1 MTCMRNTGIA
11 LAILPALMFP
21 ACEESLPPHT
31 DPQVVLIPSVT
42 ISGSLVRVEEGAV
55 TSGGN
60 IRLSI
65 WNVYDDVLS
74 DTATVRA
81 YVTVTLQENPAYF
94 RLLVLDERDVVNAGF
109 VLGHTLTLEVHD
121 TITVMQPW
129 DHRSESSSPFWTA
142 GMQFRRLV
150 TDKGVVY
157 YESPPVHLIVDANLQ
172 IFKRVPAVRLP
183 RQVFTVVYQLWRM
196 DQP

>member
-1 MTCMRNTGIA
+1 MTRTRNAGIA
-11 LAILPALMFP
+11 LAILPALLFP

-31 DPQVVLIPSVT
+31 EPQVVLIPSVT
-42 ISGSLVRVEEGAV
+42 ISGPVVRVEEGVV

-74 DTATVRA
+74 DTVNVKA
-81 YVTVTLQENPAYF
+81 YVTVTLQENPAYY
-94 RLLVLDERDVVNAGF
+94 RLLVVDERDIVNAGF
-109 VLGHTLTLEVHD
+109 VLGDILTLEVHD

-129 DHRSESSSPFWTA
+129 DHRRDPASPFWTA
-142 GMQFRRLV
+142 GMQFKRLV
-150 TDKGVVY
+150 TDKGAVY
-157 YESPPVHLIVDANLQ
+157 FESDPVHLIVDANLQ